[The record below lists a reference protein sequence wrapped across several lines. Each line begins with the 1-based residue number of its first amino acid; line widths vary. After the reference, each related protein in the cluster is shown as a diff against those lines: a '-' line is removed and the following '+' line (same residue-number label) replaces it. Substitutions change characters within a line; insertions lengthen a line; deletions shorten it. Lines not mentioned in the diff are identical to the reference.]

1 MMLGDVLKRLTDD
14 AAAAEVILD
23 IGDLSMLHAMRE
35 RAEAE
40 GVDLATFSRGAVR
53 RYSAEAS
60 DEEWVTMLGLVTR
73 SDDPGM
79 TCLRRAFDNAIG
91 ASQTHGHHHHAPR
104 NGSSDLSNASGLSSG
119 T

>member
-14 AAAAEVILD
+14 AAAAEIILGV
-23 IGDLSMLHAMRE
+23 GDLPMLNAMRE

-40 GVDLATFSRGAVR
+40 GLDLAAFSRGAVR

-73 SDDPGM
+73 SDDPGT
-79 TCLRRAFDNAIG
+79 TCLRRAFKSAL
-91 ASQTHGHHHHAPR
+91 AA
-104 NGSSDLSNASGLSSG
+104 
-119 T
+119 